1 MSAEALSAKAE
12 ARGAKAGAAIA
23 PVSRM
28 TYAKHVFVIPL
39 LILLV
44 APPTLFANQ
53 GRGRGH
59 DKGHDKGNGAVA
71 DETVVIDRDGHRR
84 IVHDYYTAN
93 ALPPGLAKRQ
103 SLPPGLAKQ
112 LRERGELPPGI
123 QKRLTPVPTPLAV
136 RLPRVPTYY
145 SRYFA
150 GNDLLIVDNRSN
162 RIVSVI
168 PNIF

>member
-1 MSAEALSAKAE
+1 
-12 ARGAKAGAAIA
+12 
-23 PVSRM
+23 M

-39 LILLV
+39 LVLLV
-44 APPTLFANQ
+44 APPVSFADQ

-59 DKGHDKGNGAVA
+59 AKGTKGNGAAIA

-84 IVHDYYTAN
+84 IVHDYYTNN
-93 ALPPGLAKRQ
+93 ALPPGLAKRE

-112 LRERGELPPGI
+112 LRERGELPPGL
-123 QKRLTPVPTPLAV
+123 QKRMTPVPTPLAV

-150 GNDLLIVDNRSN
+150 GNDMLVVDNRTN
-162 RIVSVI
+162 RIVSII